1 MRKFHRRLPRKG
13 KGPLPFRYVFLLTLV
28 FFSFSTAMG
37 LWMVNT
43 GLKPTLI
50 SYAESQTRKIAT
62 LVISNAVN
70 KKIANEMDIDKIIE
84 TVPDQDGSMSKLNAE
99 IVNRVK
105 AETTHLVQ
113 KNLKVAESGDLSE
126 LELMTDVEFAKKSDA
141 DFDGIVYYV
150 PLGQATNNALLG
162 NLGPQIPIRF
172 TPIGDVR
179 SDVKTQ
185 IKDFGINNAYI
196 QVYVHLTVNVQIII
210 PFATKVT
217 TISEDVP
224 VAMFLMKGNV
234 PQFYNNGGS
243 SNPSIELPEGGG
255 R

>member
-1 MRKFHRRLPRKG
+1 MRKFRGRLPR
-13 KGPLPFRYVFLLTLV
+13 KGPLPFRYVFLLTIV
-28 FFSFSTAMG
+28 FFTFSTATG
-37 LWMVNT
+37 LWMVNE

-70 KKIANEMDIDKIIE
+70 KKIANDMDIDKIIE
-84 TVPDQDGSMSKLNAE
+84 AVPNQDGSVSKLNAE

-105 AETTHLVQ
+105 AETTSLVQ
-113 KNLKVAESGDLSE
+113 RNLKEAESGNLSE
-126 LELMTDVEFAKKSDA
+126 LELMMDVEFEKSDKNKA
-141 DFDGIVYYV
+141 DGIVYYV

-172 TPIGDVR
+172 TPIGDVS
-179 SDVKTQ
+179 SDVKTK
-185 IKDFGINNAYI
+185 ISDFGINNAYV

-217 TISEDVP
+217 TLTEDIP
-224 VAMFLMKGNV
+224 VAMFLIKGNV
-234 PQFYNNGGS
+234 PQFYNNGGDS
-243 SNPSIELPEGGG
+243 APSIEIPID
-255 R
+255 